1 MSKLKQVF
9 ITLTLFII
17 SLNASAYTLELS
29 KTELERYA
37 QAYFPITQQTPFS
50 KVRYSSPKIVL
61 DEKTNRIGLEVTV
74 HAEMPGMM
82 AIAGRGQIDGKLEYR
97 QQSHQFYLHDPKIK
111 NVRFANT
118 SYELA
123 NSIQQMANSMSQ
135 QTLPMIFVYEL
146 KDNDLRQ
153 KMAKNVLKSARVQQG
168 KLYLDMELPF

>member
-1 MSKLKQVF
+1 MSKLKQILF
-9 ITLTLFII
+9 ALTLFSI
-17 SLNASAYTLELS
+17 STNASAYTLELS
-29 KTELERYA
+29 KAELERYA

-50 KVRYSSPKIVL
+50 KVRYSSPKVVL

-74 HAEMPGMM
+74 HAEMPGMI

-97 QQSHQFYLHDPKIK
+97 QQSNQFYLHDPKIK

-123 NSIQQMANSMSQ
+123 NSIQQMANSMSR

-146 KDNDLRQ
+146 KDQDLRQ
-153 KMAKNVLKSARVQQG
+153 KMAKSVLKSARVQQG